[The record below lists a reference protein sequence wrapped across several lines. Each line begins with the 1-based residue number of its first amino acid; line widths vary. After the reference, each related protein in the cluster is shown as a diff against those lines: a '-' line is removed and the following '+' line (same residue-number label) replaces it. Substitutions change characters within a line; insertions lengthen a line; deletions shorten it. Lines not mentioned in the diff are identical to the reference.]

1 MCGIA
6 GYFSLDQNADRAQ
19 MLGVADAMQQALAHR
34 GPDAHGVW
42 QDPDLPLVL
51 THRRLAII
59 DLSKDGEQ
67 PMHSSSGRYVIT
79 YNGEIYNYLEIKK
92 ELQAAGLDFKTKS
105 DTEVLLTAIE
115 TWGFE
120 KTLNRINGMFAFV
133 LWDREQRQIRF
144 ARDRF
149 GKKPLYIGWAGQNL
163 VFASELKAFHAHP
176 EFKKEVNRNS
186 LALYMQYG
194 YMCAPHSIFSNVWQ
208 FLPGSCLTLDAHNMR
223 AGTNLSDHF
232 QKYWDLP
239 SVAREKGVGSFTP
252 REAYDQFEALLETA
266 VSQRMMS
273 DVPLGAFLSGG
284 IDSSAIV
291 ALMQK
296 QAPAPIKTFSI
307 GFEEASYNEAEK
319 AKAIAAH
326 LGTQHEEF
334 YVSAQDAL
342 NVVPSLPEMY
352 DEPFADSSQIPTHLI
367 SKLARQKVTVALT
380 GDGGDEILGGY
391 ERHTHI
397 PALWSKMSWAPQ
409 ILRQPIGIAAGFIPQ
424 SLYDKMNPK
433 TPYFGRKVH
442 RALKLMTLKNQ
453 QEIYEHLLA
462 AWHNPE
468 QVVPGS
474 SLPDIPLKQRV
485 GWSQNMSFAEEMMM
499 SDCLS
504 YRSDDLMV
512 KADRASMAVGLE
524 LRSPLMDHDLAEF
537 CWELPLKMK
546 IKGTTGKLL
555 LRHLLKQYVPQNLTR
570 GPKQHFGL
578 PLDEWLNGPL
588 KGWANDMLS
597 LEQLK
602 KQNYLDADLVS
613 NAWQVYQS
621 GRRDKISAKAIW
633 TALMFQSWAQRWL

>member
-6 GYFSLDQNADRAQ
+6 GYFSLDKNTDRAQ
-19 MLGVADAMQQALAHR
+19 MLGVADAMQKTIAHR
-34 GPDAHGVW
+34 GPDGHGVW
-42 QDPDLPLVL
+42 QDPELPLIL
-51 THRRLAII
+51 AHRRLAII
-59 DLSKDGEQ
+59 DLSKDGHQ
-67 PMHSSSGRYVIT
+67 PMQSQSGRFVISF
-79 YNGEIYNYLEIKK
+79 NGEVYNYLEIKK
-92 ELQAAGLDFKTKS
+92 KLQEAGLDFKTKT
-105 DTEVLLTAIE
+105 DTEVLLTAFE

-120 KTLNRINGMFAFV
+120 KALSKVNGMFAFA
-133 LWDREQRQIRF
+133 LWDKETQQLCF

-176 EFKKEVNRNS
+176 AFKKEVNRSS

-194 YMCAPHSIFSNVWQ
+194 YVCAPHSIFSNVWQ
-208 FLPGSCLTLDAHNMR
+208 FLPGSCLTLEVQTLR
-223 AGTNLSDHF
+223 SGTNLSDYF

-239 SVAREKGVGSFTP
+239 SIVRDRGIGSFAL
-252 REAYDQFEALLETA
+252 RDAYEQFETLLEKA
-266 VSQRMMS
+266 VSQRMIS

-296 QAPAPIKTFSI
+296 NAPAPIKTFSI
-307 GFEEASYNEAEK
+307 GFQEAHYNEAEK

-334 YVSAQDAL
+334 YVSAQDAM
-342 NVVPSLPEMY
+342 NVVPSIAAMY

-409 ILRQPIGIAAGFIPQ
+409 FIRQPIGIAAQFILQ
-424 SLYDKMNPK
+424 YLYDKLNSK
-433 TPYFGRKVH
+433 TPHFGRKMH
-442 RALKLMTLKNQ
+442 RALKLMTLKDQ

-462 AWHNPE
+462 AWPNPE
-468 QVVPGS
+468 QVVTGS
-474 SLPDIPLKQRV
+474 TLPDIPLKQRV
-485 GWSQNMSFAEEMMM
+485 GWSKNLSFAEEMMM
-499 SDCLS
+499 SDCIS
-504 YRSDDLMV
+504 YRSDDVMV

-524 LRSPLMDHDLAEF
+524 LRAPLMDYELAEF
-537 CWELPLKMK
+537 CWELPLNMK

-555 LRHLLKQYVPQNLTR
+555 LRHLLKQYVPQNLTH

-597 LEQLK
+597 VEQLK
-602 KQNYLDADLVS
+602 KQNYLDAELVS
-613 NAWQVYQS
+613 KAWQVYQS
-621 GRRDKISAKAIW
+621 GKRDKVSAKAIW
-633 TALMFQSWAQRWL
+633 TALMFQSWSQRWL